1 MVAGN
6 SPSAER
12 ARDLLKKFKIDIN
25 DPRNGI
31 LLPTKPESIMKGT
44 IHKSHLPPYDDIV
57 YDRLKMAKT
66 QEQALEI
73 LDDLKKEL
81 YKGQLRLTANHRVN
95 TAIGTVTRN
104 TTR

>member
-1 MVAGN
+1 MLN
-6 SPSAER
+6 SR
-12 ARDLLKKFKIDIN
+12 
-25 DPRNGI
+25 
-31 LLPTKPESIMKGT
+31 
-44 IHKSHLPPYDDIV
+44 
-57 YDRLKMAKT
+57 